1 MQVDFVAPEVLVKC
15 FPKQQENKK
24 QVLLQEIFYCSL
36 GNAKSNNYPSTFV
49 WRTISE
55 NIFLL
60 KLWHTRDLG
69 GEGRGINTLGL
80 SRRTVRI
87 PQGQERSLHQLAKKH
102 IFPHQDKLSVFFSV
116 VILKRAVQLLHD
128 TKDRNHQTWR
138 DKIQEQNTNI
148 KKQISVTAM
157 RREATVIKVTHLW
170 STVV

>member
-1 MQVDFVAPEVLVKC
+1 MQVDFVVPEC
-15 FPKQQENKK
+15 WSNASQNKK
-24 QVLLQEIFYCSL
+24 QDLLQEIFYCSL
-36 GNAKSNNYPSTFV
+36 GNAKSDNSPSTSV

-55 NIFLL
+55 NIFFL

-80 SRRTVRI
+80 GRRAVRI

-102 IFPHQDKLSVFFSV
+102 IFPHQDKLGVFFSV
-116 VILKRAVQLLHD
+116 VIFKRAVQLLHD

-157 RREATVIKVTHLW
+157 RREATVIKVSHLW